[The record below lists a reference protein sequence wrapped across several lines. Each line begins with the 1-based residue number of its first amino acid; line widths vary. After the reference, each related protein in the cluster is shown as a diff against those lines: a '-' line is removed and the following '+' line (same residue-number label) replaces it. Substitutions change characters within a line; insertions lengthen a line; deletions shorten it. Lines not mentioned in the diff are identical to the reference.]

1 MKLSVVVATLNARD
15 SLAAALSALDDHAPD
30 VEVIV
35 VNGPSSDGT
44 SGLARA
50 HPAVDVL
57 LELSERNLNAARN
70 AGISA
75 STGDHV
81 AFVGQDSRIRESWLD
96 GVRSGFDAGADV
108 VTGPVHREVA
118 GGVTTESLESAT
130 VAGRDV
136 SFFDGG
142 NVAFTRSTLDA
153 LDGFDEYLETGGA
166 RDAAHRLA
174 ALNRTVDWQPSMVV
188 LREDHEDVAD
198 RVVAASDQSRW
209 AVKYRALGYRL
220 AKNYGI
226 RPGIALVLAKQ
237 AGFDA
242 WSAARDVV
250 SGDALPSQW
259 LSNGTAVVRGAA
271 DGLRD
276 GTGARRAD
284 GTLRRNP
291 NGVSSRMDRAVAR
304 YDATEPSA

>member
-1 MKLSVVVATLNARD
+1 MVVATLNARD
-15 SLAAALSALDDHAPD
+15 SLADALSALDDHAPG
-30 VEVIV
+30 VEVVV

-75 STGDHV
+75 ANGDAV

-96 GVRSGFDAGADV
+96 GVRAAFDAGADA
-108 VTGPVHREVA
+108 VTGPVHREVS

-142 NVAFTRSTLDA
+142 NVAFARDTLDA

-174 ALNRTVDWQPSMVV
+174 ALDRTVRWEPSMVV

-198 RVVAASDQSRW
+198 RVVSASDESRW
-209 AVKYRALGYRL
+209 GVKYRALGYRL
-220 AKNYGI
+220 AKNYGV
-226 RPGIALVLAKQ
+226 RPGVAFVLAKQ
-237 AGFDA
+237 AGLDA
-242 WSAARDVV
+242 WTVARDVV
-250 SGDALPSQW
+250 SGEELPSKW
-259 LSNGTAVVRGAA
+259 VSNGSAVVRGAA
-271 DGLRD
+271 DGVRD
-276 GTGARRAD
+276 GTRARRAD
-284 GTLRRNP
+284 TTPRRNP
-291 NGVSSRMDRAVAR
+291 NGVSTRMDRAVAR
-304 YDATEPSA
+304 HDAHEQQSI